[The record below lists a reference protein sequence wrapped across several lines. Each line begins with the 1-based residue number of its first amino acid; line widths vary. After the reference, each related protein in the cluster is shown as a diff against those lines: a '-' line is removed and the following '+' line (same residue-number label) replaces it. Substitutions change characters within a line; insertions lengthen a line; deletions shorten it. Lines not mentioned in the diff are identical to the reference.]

1 MLGVGEELKDFN
13 VVGVKPKYNSH
24 EENGESAFEE
34 INKESF
40 PNKWKVIYFY
50 PKDFTFI
57 CPTEI
62 TQMDKL
68 VDEAIVVGISGDNE
82 YSKLNWKKFNNT
94 LTNIKHTLGADSGL
108 YLASE
113 CGILNIDEGVANRAT
128 FIVNPE
134 GEIQHVSVTAMDT
147 GRSAD
152 EILRTLQALK
162 AGGLTGCGWE
172 PGDQYVA

>member
-1 MLGVGEELKDFN
+1 MLSVNDMFPAFRLEGVN
-13 VVGVKPKYNSH
+13 A
-24 EENGESAFEE
+24 ENQICTITQEQLMGSW
-34 INKESF
+34 S
-40 PNKWKVIYFY
+40 VLYFY